1 MAVDGFMQ
9 GVVTQEALCVANG
22 TAVDRGAA
30 RAAGST
36 HSARRG
42 SAATAGHVRAAASR
56 RSSPAGGGRR
66 RTPRRSVRRRQR
78 ALPSLRGAS
87 AKRGLEL
94 GNVQS
99 ERCIPAPA
107 HGLIGDFQ
115 VRLGLGQTA
124 TQRVEE
130 LPQVGVRLCVG
141 GVGPEEKGE
150 LLSNCGASRC
160 KSGSASSG
168 KREARGMHPHQL
180 RIVKREAETA
190 KQPNMQCL
198 HHPQQHVL
206 VASSLPVCPCFRG
219 DFCSNATS

>member
-9 GVVTQEALCVANG
+9 GVVTQEALCVA
-22 TAVDRGAA
+22 DGAA
-30 RAAGST
+30 VIAALLEQQDQPLQRVEEALRQPGT
-36 HSARRG
+36 FEQQPVVVAARQEV
-42 SAATAGHVRAAASR
+42 AA
-56 RSSPAGGGRR
+56 
-66 RTPRRSVRRRQR
+66 VRRDGAFQR
-78 ALPSLRGAS
+78 GHARASLAARGLGQ
-87 AKRGLEL
+87 RGLEL
-94 GNVQS
+94 GDVQS

-150 LLSNCGASRC
+150 LLARLRGVAMQEQI
-160 KSGSASSG
+160 
-168 KREARGMHPHQL
+168 REQRLQARGMHPHQL